1 MSVRPAG
8 GVSFLSSVPGDPA
21 GVEGLAGR
29 VLPVGRWQPRA
40 FRPVPAH
47 SCAIA
52 IGMAAVLL
60 DEIRLR
66 PHARPLDSDEA
77 DK

>member
-1 MSVRPAG
+1 
-8 GVSFLSSVPGDPA
+8 
-21 GVEGLAGR
+21 

-66 PHARPLDSDEA
+66 AHARPLDSDEA

>member
-1 MSVRPAG
+1 MLIAKIDELVDIAARDLDEIQAVTDQLEPDRP
-8 GVSFLSSVPGDPA
+8 
-21 GVEGLAGR
+21 
-29 VLPVGRWQPRA
+29 
-40 FRPVPAH
+40 H
-47 SCAIA
+47 SCKTA

-66 PHARPLDSDEA
+66 AHARPLDSDEA